1 MHRYSGFTCLY
12 ALHALDKVVKAADA
26 GLLTIKTLIIM
37 RGKKVLL
44 LLAVALPLSLL
55 TRANGGTQGQ
65 GKTEPVLLGS
75 VSDASTKKPV
85 QGVTVSISGTKGQDK
100 KEFTT
105 DAAGNFKVPQM
116 PAGEVVIVL
125 EKKGYKTFRKE
136 GIIIKEGV
144 QLKLNFDISYDD
156 DDGDVFHPFM
166 RLLDGAK

>member
-1 MHRYSGFTCLY
+1 
-12 ALHALDKVVKAADA
+12 
-26 GLLTIKTLIIM
+26 M

-55 TRANGGTQGQ
+55 TRANGGAKGE
-65 GKTEPVLLGS
+65 GKSEPALMGS

-85 QGVTVSISGTKGQDK
+85 QGVTVSISGVKGQDR

-116 PAGEVVIVL
+116 PAGEVVIIL
-125 EKKGYKTFRKE
+125 EKKGYKTTRKE

-144 QLKLNFDISYDD
+144 SLKLNFDMAFEEDD
-156 DDGDVFHPFM
+156 SDVFHPFG
-166 RLLDGAK
+166 RLLDGARK

>member
-1 MHRYSGFTCLY
+1 
-12 ALHALDKVVKAADA
+12 
-26 GLLTIKTLIIM
+26 M

-55 TRANGGTQGQ
+55 TRANGGAKGE
-65 GKTEPVLLGS
+65 GKSEPAVLGF

-105 DAAGNFKVPQM
+105 DASGNFKVPAM
-116 PAGEVVIVL
+116 PAGEVVIIL
-125 EKKGYKTFRKE
+125 EKKGYKTARKE

-144 QLKLNFDISYDD
+144 SLKLNFDMAFEEDD
-156 DDGDVFHPFM
+156 SDVFHPFM
-166 RLLDGAK
+166 RLLDGAKK

>member
-1 MHRYSGFTCLY
+1 
-12 ALHALDKVVKAADA
+12 
-26 GLLTIKTLIIM
+26 M

-55 TRANGGTQGQ
+55 TRANGGAKGE
-65 GKTEPVLLGS
+65 GKSEPAVLGS

-85 QGVTVSISGTKGQDK
+85 QGVTVSISGTKGQDR

-105 DAAGNFKVPQM
+105 DATGTFKVPAM

-125 EKKGYKTFRKE
+125 EKKGYKTYRKE

-144 QLKLNFDISYDD
+144 SLKLNFDISFVEEDD
-156 DDGDVFHPFM
+156 SDVFHPFM
-166 RLLDGAK
+166 RMLDGAKK